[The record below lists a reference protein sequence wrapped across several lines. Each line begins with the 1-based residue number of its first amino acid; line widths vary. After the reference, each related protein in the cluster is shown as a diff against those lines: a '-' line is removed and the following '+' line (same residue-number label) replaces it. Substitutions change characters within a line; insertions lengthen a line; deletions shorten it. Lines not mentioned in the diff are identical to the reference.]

1 MYILGTLWILHW
13 YMLGLLAV
21 LLKYTG
27 HIPPKYWPV
36 ILAIV
41 HSGKKRKLVR
51 AIKTLFSQSRLKV
64 FKGNNI
70 PFSGE
75 QKGAIAH
82 HTVRKSSGALDVG
95 SGVRMVGAAIGRMQ
109 WVVSKSL
116 LTSILCINKWQKDGE
131 SLKQQFEE
139 MIDEAERTLECNVIG
154 FLTDNDGGSK
164 KAQTLLEA
172 ARAWLLTFPCCTHQ
186 GQLLLGD
193 YLKENEDATI
203 LMGKLIDFVN
213 WLNSHDK
220 VRDDKQQEM
229 LSKTLAYLI
238 RKT

>member
-1 MYILGTLWILHW
+1 M
-13 YMLGLLAV
+13 
-21 LLKYTG
+21 
-27 HIPPKYWPV
+27 PPKPTEIWGAFHRKRPANVRIDIELEENWSLTKKEAWFEAALASGLDKKKDVNGEKGVMAGHLQRCEFVTVKEKGIAAQAAPV
-36 ILAIV
+36 KKEKEQGEK
-41 HSGKKRKLVR
+41 GKCKQ
-51 AIKTLFSQSRLKV
+51 T
-64 FKGNNI
+64 
-70 PFSGE
+70 E
-75 QKGAIAH
+75 EGAEADD
-82 HTVRKSSGALDVG
+82 K
-95 SGVRMVGAAIGRMQ
+95 VRMVGAAIGRMQ

-220 VRDDKQQEM
+220 VRDDKQQ
-229 LSKTLAYLI
+229 
-238 RKT
+238 